1 MSKYNYG
8 KGAVDAVDG
17 MRAATSPDRRSAK
30 WTMRVF
36 EWFIDS
42 IAINAYVCERAV
54 GGDNFRKSHDAWIV
68 ETINAIFK
76 RHAPETYR
84 RRHVKHICVHAKME
98 NNLSD
103 TGVCARCQ
111 KITQTYCMGC
121 MKYYCVMARS
131 CFKEAHVDV

>member
-1 MSKYNYG
+1 MSKYNYW

-54 GGDNFRKSHDAWIV
+54 GGDNFRTSHDAWIV
-68 ETINAIFK
+68 ETINA
-76 RHAPETYR
+76 R
-84 RRHVKHICVHAKME
+84 R
-98 NNLSD
+98 
-103 TGVCARCQ
+103 
-111 KITQTYCMGC
+111 
-121 MKYYCVMARS
+121 
-131 CFKEAHVDV
+131 